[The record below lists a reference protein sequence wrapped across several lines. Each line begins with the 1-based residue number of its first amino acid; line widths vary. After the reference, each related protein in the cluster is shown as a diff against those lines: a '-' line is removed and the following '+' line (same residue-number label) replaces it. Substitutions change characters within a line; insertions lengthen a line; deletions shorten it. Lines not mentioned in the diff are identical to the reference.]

1 MKAGSKIPPYIHTS
15 THPYIHTVTMSVKL
29 KVCGITELEDARYLA
44 GAGVDYLGFIQH
56 EDSPR
61 YAPPSLASDIIEWVH
76 GPATVGVFVND
87 GAAEINEAVERAGFE
102 VAQLHGQ
109 EPPHV
114 VEQVNCP
121 VIKAIHVRNDA
132 APEQLR
138 TLFERYEDEADYF
151 LLDTHDSSVWG
162 GSGESFNWRLARDF
176 SDDYPLFLAGGI
188 GPDNVRRAVETM
200 RPFAV
205 DLSSSLENVPGEK
218 SFAKI
223 DAFME
228 AFRSARNDLAEESA
242 S

>member
-1 MKAGSKIPPYIHTS
+1 M
-15 THPYIHTVTMSVKL
+15 KL

-44 GAGVDYLGFIQH
+44 GAGADYLGFVQH

-76 GPATVGVFVND
+76 GPKPVGVFVND
-87 GAAEINEAVERAGFE
+87 GAAEINAAVEEAGFE
-102 VAQLHGQ
+102 LAQLHGQ

-114 VEQVNCP
+114 VEQVECP
-121 VIKAIHVRNDA
+121 VIKAVHVRNDA

-151 LLDTHDSSVWG
+151 LLDTHNSSVWG
-162 GSGESFNWRLARDF
+162 GTGESFNWRLARDF
-176 SDDYPLFLAGGI
+176 SDEYPLFLAGGI
-188 GPDNVRRAVETM
+188 NADNVQRAVETM
-200 RPFAV
+200 RPFAI
-205 DLSSSLENVPGEK
+205 DLSSSLEDNPGVK

-223 DAFME
+223 DAFMD
-228 AFRSARNDLAEESA
+228 AFRGAQQTLEEESA